1 MRERER
7 KGKMNINADNGSLNY
22 NLSTKKKSGFVII
35 FKYFFIFSV
44 YLYKGLKNV
53 FFLMLIN

>member
-22 NLSTKKKSGFVII
+22 NLSAKKKAA
-35 FKYFFIFSV
+35 
-44 YLYKGLKNV
+44 L
-53 FFLMLIN
+53 